1 MYPHLVSLQS
11 PKWGFTDHQDEWPAG
26 WLVSDVA
33 SVNVID
39 IPPPASLLLGA
50 RLGNY
55 PIRLFTDYN

>member
-1 MYPHLVSLQS
+1 MSDPL
-11 PKWGFTDHQDEWPAG
+11 AG
-26 WLVSDVA
+26 WGSDVA

-39 IPPPASLLLGA
+39 IPPPVSLLRGA

>member
-1 MYPHLVSLQS
+1 MTP
-11 PKWGFTDHQDEWPAG
+11 G

-33 SVNVID
+33 GVNVID